1 MKTQEKELR
10 DIGRDRIRVKWKLKP
25 DVNAPNYQTPG
36 ARMWLYGYDGIGEVG
51 DSIADLILILANEES
66 YTCSDILEGR

>member
-10 DIGRDRIRVKWKLKP
+10 DIRRDGIRVKSKLEP
-25 DVNAPNYQTPG
+25 DVNALNYQTPG
-36 ARMWLYGYDGIGEVG
+36 TRMWLFGYDGIGEVG
-51 DSIADLILILANEES
+51 DSIADLILILDNEES